1 MLQYYSQIR
10 SYYKPL
16 YFLILLRD
24 NALTYISLPTIL
36 AMPFSSPISLA
47 KRSGLKDCA
56 PSQSAASGLLWTSI
70 KSPSAPTA
78 TAAFA
83 KGSTIHHRPAAWL
96 GSTTTGRWLSF
107 FTAGIALTSS
117 VLLSLIH
124 ISEPTRRH

>member
-16 YFLILLRD
+16 RFFILLRD

-47 KRSGLKDCA
+47 KRSGLKDWA

-83 KGSTIHHRPAAWL
+83 KGSTIHHKPAA
-96 GSTTTGRWLSF
+96 
-107 FTAGIALTSS
+107 
-117 VLLSLIH
+117 
-124 ISEPTRRH
+124 